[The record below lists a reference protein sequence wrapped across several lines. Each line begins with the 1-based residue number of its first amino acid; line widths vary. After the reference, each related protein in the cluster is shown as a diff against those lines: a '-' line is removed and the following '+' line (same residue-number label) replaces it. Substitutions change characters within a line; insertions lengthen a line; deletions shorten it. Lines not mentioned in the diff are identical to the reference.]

1 MVPGVPVPGYP
12 DGPTYTVTGGDG
24 DDIVDSTGLLPDSGA
39 LFVPADPGSDSLYG
53 GPAREL
59 SFSFSHDGRPSQ
71 IDDDADV
78 FLTGD
83 GHDVVNSGRLGSPN
97 PDVIDL
103 GPGDDILGYAGT
115 GAVDGGRVDGGPG
128 HDWLAPTSIDPVDP
142 PDDPL
147 PAGDLVFDAR
157 TGLATLAGAPYLTWT
172 GIEEYSFFEVGPSHR
187 VTFLGTAAAER
198 VSVGRGVQDI
208 RLGGGDDV
216 LRQGYGAL
224 PPGVVRGG
232 PGHDRIELDV
242 NRGIE
247 VSLGGLAVYGAGSMR
262 VELAVGG
269 FEDAVVHG
277 RRAVLSGTNADNL
290 LVARTIRRAFVT
302 GKGGDD
308 DLRLGVV
315 VGRPEH
321 DVLRL
326 ASGGSGDD
334 VLRGSSLDDVL
345 TGGPGDDRAF
355 GRRGRDV
362 CTAEVRRG
370 CERG

>member
-1 MVPGVPVPGYP
+1 M
-12 DGPTYTVTGGDG
+12 
-24 DDIVDSTGLLPDSGA
+24 
-39 LFVPADPGSDSLYG
+39 
-53 GPAREL
+53 
-59 SFSFSHDGRPSQ
+59 
-71 IDDDADV
+71 
-78 FLTGD
+78 
-83 GHDVVNSGRLGSPN
+83 VNSGRLGSPN

-224 PPGVVRGG
+224 PPGAVRGG
-232 PGHDRIELDV
+232 PGHDRIGLDV

-247 VSLGGLAVYGAGSMR
+247 VALGGLAVYGAGSTR

-290 LVARTIRRAFVT
+290 LVARTTGRALVT

-315 VGRPEH
+315 VGRAAR

-334 VLRGSSLDDVL
+334 VLRGSPLDDVL
-345 TGGPGDDRAF
+345 TGGPGHDRAF